1 MKINNISAIILFF
14 MFLLSCEHKETD
26 PKSHFKHTF
35 NIKAK
40 KLNIDTY
47 KLNSFGRMIPFED
60 HQCIIKENYL
70 GQSLL
75 DKIYYTKDSLQSFAE
90 LGEGPDE
97 NIMPRL
103 MQKKDKS
110 SVNIFD
116 LQKKQIITKDLSKN
130 ISDITKLKCMPL
142 SIIQT
147 KYGYIVSGLLD
158 KNEND
163 NNRYAI
169 LNNEGE
175 FIKSFGD
182 FPKDGNESG
191 IKSKALAYQG
201 WMVYNPLLDRFASV
215 TSSGAIFEL
224 YQISATPNLIKS
236 YHDIYPI
243 YINDSSPG
251 INSIKHGQENVIGY
265 TDIYATDKYIYTL
278 YSGKKLA
285 QHNNEGM
292 MNAMLSNNILINNW
306 NGECVCRLFFDK
318 KLFNIC
324 ITDNNKELIAIGW
337 EKDFCLYSFDLSKV
351 L

>member
-1 MKINNISAIILFF
+1 

-116 LQKKQIITKDLSKN
+116 LQKKT
-130 ISDITKLKCMPL
+130 
-142 SIIQT
+142 
-147 KYGYIVSGLLD
+147 
-158 KNEND
+158 
-163 NNRYAI
+163 NNNKR
-169 LNNEGE
+169 
-175 FIKSFGD
+175 FIKKHFRYNKIEMYASFDNTDKIWIYSFRSFG
-182 FPKDGNESG
+182 
-191 IKSKALAYQG
+191 
-201 WMVYNPLLDRFASV
+201 
-215 TSSGAIFEL
+215 
-224 YQISATPNLIKS
+224 
-236 YHDIYPI
+236 
-243 YINDSSPG
+243 
-251 INSIKHGQENVIGY
+251 
-265 TDIYATDKYIYTL
+265 
-278 YSGKKLA
+278 
-285 QHNNEGM
+285 
-292 MNAMLSNNILINNW
+292 
-306 NGECVCRLFFDK
+306 
-318 KLFNIC
+318 
-324 ITDNNKELIAIGW
+324 
-337 EKDFCLYSFDLSKV
+337 
-351 L
+351 